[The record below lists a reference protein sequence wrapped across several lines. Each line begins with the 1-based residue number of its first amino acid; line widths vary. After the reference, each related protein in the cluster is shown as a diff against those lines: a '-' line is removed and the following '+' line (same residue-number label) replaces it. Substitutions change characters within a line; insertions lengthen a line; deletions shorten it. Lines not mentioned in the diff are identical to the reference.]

1 LVSQAPA
8 AAPGRPASPADQP
21 PTPPQRPAAAPAD
34 APPRRRPPPSR
45 PAPAS
50 PRPTPPAWQP
60 GPRTRGR
67 PARRGIAHVG
77 KGAGL
82 HPSRRPR
89 SRDRRRVQLRAGLNR
104 RTDRGPRRRGQA
116 AGALQDHR
124 SQHLSKN
131 HIQARFHTLPAP
143 ASHPAKPGKTQ
154 PEQAVLCT
162 PASRAAHRPPA
173 PDSAIGVPAS
183 AERPRPRSHSVADR
197 PALGWL

>member
-8 AAPGRPASPADQP
+8 AAPGRPASPAHQP
-21 PTPPQRPAAAPAD
+21 PAPGSDQLPGQQMPHPAGALH
-34 APPRRRPPPSR
+34 R
-45 PAPAS
+45 
-50 PRPTPPAWQP
+50 P
-60 GPRTRGR
+60 GPLR
-67 PARRGIAHVG
+67 PARDLPHQLGSLGHARADAQRAAASPTWERE
-77 KGAGL
+77 AGL

-162 PASRAAHRPPA
+162 QPRRAAHRPPA
-173 PDSAIGVPAS
+173 PDSAGRVWIVP
-183 AERPRPRSHSVADR
+183 
-197 PALGWL
+197 PALLPRL